1 GDILLNIQEKG
12 MTGIDFDFEY
22 VFPENK
28 DDYVELVRKTA
39 EILNPKG
46 YLVTVALAPKTSTDQ
61 KGLLYE
67 GHDYKGM
74 GLAANYVLL
83 MTYEWG
89 YKYGPPMAVAP
100 MNKVRQVLDYGV
112 TQIQPS
118 KILMGIP
125 NYGYDW
131 KLPFVKGASKAEKV
145 TNGEA
150 VARAQR
156 MGVEIQFDPVA
167 MSPYYFYT
175 KPIEGSNPPAYED
188 HEVWF
193 EDRRSLE
200 AKLALVPQYGLAGI
214 SIWNIMYPYF

>member
-1 GDILLNIQEKG
+1 
-12 MTGIDFDFEY
+12 
-22 VFPENK
+22 
-28 DDYVELVRKTA
+28 
-39 EILNPKG
+39 
-46 YLVTVALAPKTSTDQ
+46 
-61 KGLLYE
+61 
-67 GHDYKGM
+67 
-74 GLAANYVLL
+74 
-83 MTYEWG
+83 
-89 YKYGPPMAVAP
+89 
-100 MNKVRQVLDYGV
+100 
-112 TQIQPS
+112 
-118 KILMGIP
+118 
-125 NYGYDW
+125 YGYDW

>member
-1 GDILLNIQEKG
+1 MIINGYAYPTIRDEVLEDWLKVIDCISTFSYGMTSEGSLINLNDEKLVEGAKKAGVGSLMVLTALGEDGQFSSELVGTVLKDPGVQHQLIGDILLNIQEKG

-89 YKYGPPMAVAP
+89 YTYGPPMAVAP
-100 MNKVRQVLDYGV
+100 MNKVRQV
-112 TQIQPS
+112 
-118 KILMGIP
+118 
-125 NYGYDW
+125 
-131 KLPFVKGASKAEKV
+131 
-145 TNGEA
+145 
-150 VARAQR
+150 
-156 MGVEIQFDPVA
+156 
-167 MSPYYFYT
+167 
-175 KPIEGSNPPAYED
+175 
-188 HEVWF
+188 
-193 EDRRSLE
+193 
-200 AKLALVPQYGLAGI
+200 
-214 SIWNIMYPYF
+214 